1 MWVYLPWASRLPST
15 YQEVEWIGSS
25 ATQYMTTGYTPT
37 INTEI
42 ETELSWWSSQQT
54 WWVFF
59 WMTSNDNWQ
68 DGICGRI
75 YSSSPTIFNP
85 RFLNSAYSECQ
96 ITTTTDT
103 FHKVILKKNYCTLD
117 WTAWTLTTTYSSPY
131 NWAIYL
137 FCGNNWGS
145 AWRHT
150 SVKFKSFKISESWT
164 LQRNFVPCYRKS
176 DNVIWMYDTVN
187 NNFYTNSWSWTFTK
201 WADVSQ
207 GELSNAF
214 IGYAYSP
221 WENTIAYFPLSVS
234 TTTKDQSWK
243 WYQLTTSWSVSFWT
257 YGWVSCCT
265 INNGMLYT
273 QLSSAVSSANW
284 LTMNIRYYETTAP
297 TNDNATLTWM
307 TANTPTWWSVVPIW
321 ILRAKWQPNSRQW
334 LIWYL
339 DTYQNNAWTA
349 YSTVAS
355 SVSTWRRY
363 NVWVTY
369 QWTTITLYVNWSS
382 IWTVSASDAVAN
394 KNYIAISRSI
404 DANRS
409 LIWYV
414 SEAIYEKWV
423 WNATKMAKHYN
434 WMKSLYWLS

>member
-1 MWVYLPWASRLPST
+1 MWVYLPWASRLPSA
-15 YQEVEWIGSS
+15 YQEVEWIEWNWTQRIDTWVTPTSSTKSQIKFRNLWVTWNVIYWFINWNDSADYRFFNYNSQIYFDLNSSRIYGSS
-25 ATQYMTTGYTPT
+25 CNA
-37 INTEI
+37 NTDYEFEI
-42 ETELSWWSSQQT
+42 WNNYVKNVWASSNLVSWSSVSWYAWAST
-54 WWVFF
+54 IKLNYNEDNFSISSNRRYYIKIRDWVTQVRDF
-59 WMTSNDNWQ
+59 
-68 DGICGRI
+68 I
-75 YSSSPTIFNP
+75 
-85 RFLNSAYSECQ
+85 
-96 ITTTTDT
+96 
-103 FHKVILKKNYCTLD
+103 
-117 WTAWTLTTTYSSPY
+117 
-131 NWAIYL
+131 
-137 FCGNNWGS
+137 
-145 AWRHT
+145 
-150 SVKFKSFKISESWT
+150 
-164 LQRNFVPCYRKS
+164 PCYRKS
-176 DNVIWMYDTVN
+176 DSVIWLYDLVN
-187 NNFYTNSWSWTFTK
+187 SQFYTNAWSWTFTK
-201 WADVSQ
+201 WSNVSWG

-234 TTTKDQSWK
+234 TTTKEQSWK

-257 YGWVSCCT
+257 YWWVSCCT

-284 LTMNIRYYETTAP
+284 LTMNIWYYETSAP

-321 ILRAKWQPNSRQW
+321 ILRAKWRPNSRQW

-355 SVSTWRRY
+355 SVSTWRWY

-369 QWTTITLYVNWSS
+369 QWTTVTLYVNWSS
-382 IWTVSASDAVAN
+382 VWTVSASDAVAN